1 MNKAYGFNRRLGTNL
16 KDLDKMRKA
25 RYTMKCPVCGSQ
37 KFFLKDPAD
46 EYETYEFELKD
57 GQAKFAA
64 EPQADAAGN

>member
-1 MNKAYGFNRRLGTNL
+1 
-16 KDLDKMRKA
+16 
-25 RYTMKCPVCGSQ
+25 MKCPVCGSQ

-64 EPQADAAGN
+64 QPREMLPETETYCHRCSWHGKFVVLS